1 MRYKPMMILLATAA
15 LAACGSNN
23 KAAENGAFEMN
34 GATDM
39 NMANAA
45 TSDPFADA
53 EQKMMQAMTSA
64 VGTDVGDN
72 WARKMI
78 AHHQGAI
85 DMSQVVLQQ
94 NPTPDVAEMARMS
107 IQKQQM
113 DINSIKKLLKDGPPD
128 QKSADLYRPAMMEM
142 QQNMQAATGAD
153 ISETFLRK
161 MLAHHKGA
169 VAMSDVAL
177 KNGVSGAMRA
187 QVEKTR
193 SENQK
198 DAEMV
203 QAVLDGKPMQH
214 AMKDSGASTPAQM
227 AAEPKAAEQAKKPSG
242 KKTSS
247 SDMNSM
253 GNMDMGSM
261 DMNHM

>member
-1 MRYKPMMILLATAA
+1 MSYKPMVILLATAA
-15 LAACGSNN
+15 LAACGSSN
-23 KAAENGAFEMN
+23 KTGENSAFEMN
-34 GATDM
+34 GATDT
-39 NMANAA
+39 NMATTAN
-45 TSDPFADA
+45 SDPFADA

-94 NPTPDVAEMARMS
+94 NPTADVAEMARMG

-113 DINSIKKLLKDGPPD
+113 DINSIKKLLKDGSPD

-169 VAMSDVAL
+169 VAMSDVGL

-203 QAVLDGKPMQH
+203 QAMLDGKPLQH

-227 AAEPKAAEQAKKPSG
+227 AAAKKQSG
-242 KKTSS
+242 KKGSS

-253 GNMDMGSM
+253 GNMDMGNM

>member
-1 MRYKPMMILLATAA
+1 MNLKPIIALLATAT
-15 LAACGSNN
+15 LTACGSNQ
-23 KAAENGAFEMN
+23 KADQNAGLEMN
-34 GATDM
+34 AGVSMNATTTASTD
-39 NMANAA
+39 
-45 TSDPFADA
+45 SFAGA
-53 EQKMMQAMTSA
+53 EQTMMQAMMSA

-85 DMSQVVLQQ
+85 DMSQIVLQE
-94 NPTPDVAEMARMS
+94 NPTPDVAEMARMG

-128 QKSADLYRPAMMEM
+128 QKSADLYKPAMMEM
-142 QQNMQAATGAD
+142 QQNMQSATGANV
-153 ISETFLRK
+153 SETFMRK
-161 MLAHHKGA
+161 MLAHHEGA

-177 KNGVSGAMRA
+177 KNGVTGALRA
-187 QVEKTR
+187 QVQKTR

-203 QAVLDGKPMQH
+203 QAMLDGKPMQH

-227 AAEPKAAEQAKKPSG
+227 AAEPKRAEQSNKTSG
-242 KKTSS
+242 KKSS
-247 SDMNSM
+247 SGDMSSM
-253 GNMDMGSM
+253 SNMSNME
-261 DMNHM
+261 MNHM